1 VSTARHRAAPVAAL
15 HRHRVL
21 AIGLVAV
28 VLGALA
34 YPAYRHFRP
43 SLASCTPTAPAA
55 TVDGY
60 AGTMTGDGPWTRNCA
75 DLAQRLTVLRLL
87 PYDPRE
93 RVHRHTHLD
102 LFVDGKRR
110 TVPAGVGLDQTD
122 TPVSPVHT
130 HNPDGIVHVE
140 SPVDRAYSLA
150 EFFAVWGLRTTG
162 GCLGGY
168 CPTGDRALH
177 VFVNGSEVAPDLAAV
192 KIVDKREITVSYGTT
207 DEVRKNVP
215 TGFTDWPPV

>member
-1 VSTARHRAAPVAAL
+1 MSAARHRAPVAAL
-15 HRHRVL
+15 RRHRLL
-21 AIGLVAV
+21 AAALVVV
-28 VLGALA
+28 VLGGLA

-43 SLASCTPTAPAA
+43 GLGSCRPSSPAA
-55 TVDGY
+55 TVGGL
-60 AGTMTGDGPWTRNCA
+60 AGTMTGTGPWTRNCD
-75 DLAQRLTVLRLL
+75 DLAQRLSVLRLP

-110 TVPAGVGLDQTD
+110 TVPAGVGLDD
-122 TPVSPVHT
+122 SHTPVSPVHT

-150 EFFAVWGLRTTG
+150 DFFAVWGLRTSG

-168 CPTGDRALH
+168 CPTGGRALH
-177 VFVNGSEVAPDLAAV
+177 VYVNGSEVAPDLAAV
-192 KIVDKREITVSYGTT
+192 DIADKREITVSYGTA
-207 DEVRKNVP
+207 DEVRRNVP
-215 TGFTDWPPV
+215 TGFTDWPPT